1 MSRIL
6 CLMLFII
13 FNHLL
18 YGQPFNSAR
27 LVTIIGSHI
36 TFNFNTIDKHST
48 GLTKN
53 NHTRLGVHFVDS
65 TAGVSVTG
73 WKITAIPSNGATAFE
88 GSGGSNTMA
97 LDVLEIKAT
106 NALGLGGAT
115 YNGWIALDPVALP
128 LVEST
133 TMPAFS
139 TTHQVD
145 ISYRCGVPPKSV
157 FGVNSDFYDVEIDF
171 LLSPVP

>member
-6 CLMLFII
+6 CLMLFVI
-13 FNHLL
+13 FSHLL

-48 GLTKN
+48 GITKN

-115 YNGWIALDPVALP
+115 YNGWIELDPLASA